1 MQERLLLKVKDGQ
14 IYNWVGSIRER
25 IFRAREGEGEETA
38 KKFVRRNTR
47 SMGERGILNS
57 PTKRRISRS
66 TNDLSRLMAM
76 KQYNVS
82 KDDNTL
88 ELPCVNRP
96 HKNEE
101 QRPASQERY
110 SNEMRSRKLSNS
122 VSSVL
127 SGKYVYCIL
136 CI

>member
-1 MQERLLLKVKDGQ
+1 
-14 IYNWVGSIRER
+14 
-25 IFRAREGEGEETA
+25 
-38 KKFVRRNTR
+38 
-47 SMGERGILNS
+47 
-57 PTKRRISRS
+57 
-66 TNDLSRLMAM
+66 MAM

-127 SGKYVYCIL
+127 SGNY
-136 CI
+136 